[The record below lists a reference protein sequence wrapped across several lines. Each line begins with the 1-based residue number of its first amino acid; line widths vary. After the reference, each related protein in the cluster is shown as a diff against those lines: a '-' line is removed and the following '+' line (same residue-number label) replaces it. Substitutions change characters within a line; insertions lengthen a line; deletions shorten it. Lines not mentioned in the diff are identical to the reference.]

1 MGLINKTDAY
11 AYYTSSQKFNGDGVE
26 VDFTLSFYPILSS
39 ASSFVVYIDGNEI
52 DDDLYTYNGTTGVIT
67 FTTAPD
73 ANSEIAVA
81 LLKSK
86 LGNYRYISL
95 ADIVRNFMV
104 SYVGDGKIIS
114 KARRSDVVFHTKRA
128 IQEFSYDISRVE
140 KIQEV
145 QLGSTLT
152 IPMPQDYVNYVKIT
166 WKDTSGVE
174 RIIYQADKT
183 SNPLS
188 ILQDGSYNYLFDS
201 NNNLSTSTDSDTWL
215 DFKASSNATSDTSVD
230 DSGFDTSTS
239 NGGRFGLEPSKA
251 QSNGVF
257 YIDPLKSRIHFSAD
271 INGKTV
277 TLKYISDSLATD
289 DEMKVHKFVEEA
301 IYKFIAHSILASS
314 SGVQEYIVAR
324 FKKEKFAAV
333 RNAKLRLS
341 NLKIEDLTQVMRGK
355 SKQIKH

>member
-1 MGLINKTDAY
+1 MGLFQGTQQN
-11 AYYTSSQKFNGDGVE
+11 YYT
-26 VDFTLSFYPILSS
+26 T
-39 ASSFVVYIDGNEI
+39 ASSFGNYQTI
-52 DDDLYTYNGTTGVIT
+52 SLKDIINN
-67 FTTAPD
+67 F
-73 ANSEIAVA
+73 EIA
-81 LLKSK
+81 
-86 LGNYRYISL
+86 
-95 ADIVRNFMV
+95 
-104 SYVGDGKIIS
+104 YVGEGKIIP
-114 KARRSDVVFHTKRA
+114 KQKRSNIVFFAKRA
-128 IQEFSYDISRVE
+128 LQELSYDTLKSEKSQEIEISPNLVMA
-140 KIQEV
+140 
-145 QLGSTLT
+145 L
-152 IPMPQDYVNYVKIT
+152 PHDYVNYVKIT

-201 NNNLSTSTDSDTWL
+201 NNNLSTSTDSDTWS

>member
-1 MGLINKTDAY
+1 MGLFQGTQQN
-11 AYYTSSQKFNGDGVE
+11 YYT
-26 VDFTLSFYPILSS
+26 T
-39 ASSFVVYIDGNEI
+39 ASSFGNYQTI
-52 DDDLYTYNGTTGVIT
+52 SLKDIINN
-67 FTTAPD
+67 F
-73 ANSEIAVA
+73 EIA
-81 LLKSK
+81 
-86 LGNYRYISL
+86 
-95 ADIVRNFMV
+95 
-104 SYVGDGKIIS
+104 YVGEGKIIP
-114 KARRSDVVFHTKRA
+114 KQKRSNIVFFAKRA
-128 IQEFSYDISRVE
+128 LQELSYDTLKSEKSQEIEISPNLVMA
-140 KIQEV
+140 
-145 QLGSTLT
+145 L
-152 IPMPQDYVNYVKIT
+152 PHDYVNYVKIS

-174 RIIYQADKT
+174 RIIYKADKT
-183 SNPLS
+183 SNPFS
-188 ILQDGSYNYLFDS
+188 ILQDGDYNYIFDS
-201 NNNLSTSTDSDTWL
+201 SSNLSASTDSDTWS

-257 YIDPLKSRIHFSAD
+257 YIDPLKNRIHFSAD
-271 INGKTV
+271 INGKTI

-324 FKKEKFAAV
+324 FKKEKFAAI

-341 NLKIEDLTQVMRGK
+341 NLKIEELTQIMRGK

>member
-1 MGLINKTDAY
+1 MGLFQGTQQN
-11 AYYTSSQKFNGDGVE
+11 YYT
-26 VDFTLSFYPILSS
+26 T
-39 ASSFVVYIDGNEI
+39 ASSFGNYQTI
-52 DDDLYTYNGTTGVIT
+52 SLKDIINN
-67 FTTAPD
+67 F
-73 ANSEIAVA
+73 EIA
-81 LLKSK
+81 
-86 LGNYRYISL
+86 
-95 ADIVRNFMV
+95 
-104 SYVGDGKIIS
+104 YVGEGKIIP
-114 KARRSDVVFHTKRA
+114 KQKRSNIVFFAKRA
-128 IQEFSYDISRVE
+128 LQELSYDTLKSEKSQEIEISPNLVMA
-140 KIQEV
+140 
-145 QLGSTLT
+145 L
-152 IPMPQDYVNYVKIT
+152 PHDYVNYVKIT

>member
-1 MGLINKTDAY
+1 MGLFQGTQQN
-11 AYYTSSQKFNGDGVE
+11 YYT
-26 VDFTLSFYPILSS
+26 T
-39 ASSFVVYIDGNEI
+39 ASSFGNYQTI
-52 DDDLYTYNGTTGVIT
+52 SLKDIINN
-67 FTTAPD
+67 F
-73 ANSEIAVA
+73 EIA
-81 LLKSK
+81 
-86 LGNYRYISL
+86 
-95 ADIVRNFMV
+95 
-104 SYVGDGKIIS
+104 YVGEGKIIP
-114 KARRSDVVFHTKRA
+114 KQKRSNIVFFAKRA
-128 IQEFSYDISRVE
+128 LQELSYDTLKSEKSQEIEISPNLVMA
-140 KIQEV
+140 
-145 QLGSTLT
+145 L
-152 IPMPQDYVNYVKIT
+152 PHDYVNYVKIT

-201 NNNLSTSTDSDTWL
+201 SNNLSTSTDSDTWS

-341 NLKIEDLTQVMRGK
+341 NLKIEELTQVMRGK

>member
-1 MGLINKTDAY
+1 MGLFQGTQQN
-11 AYYTSSQKFNGDGVE
+11 YYT
-26 VDFTLSFYPILSS
+26 T
-39 ASSFVVYIDGNEI
+39 ASSFGNYQTI
-52 DDDLYTYNGTTGVIT
+52 SLKDIINN
-67 FTTAPD
+67 F
-73 ANSEIAVA
+73 EIA
-81 LLKSK
+81 
-86 LGNYRYISL
+86 
-95 ADIVRNFMV
+95 
-104 SYVGDGKIIS
+104 YVGEGKIIP
-114 KARRSDVVFHTKRA
+114 KQKRSNIVFFAKRA
-128 IQEFSYDISRVE
+128 LQELSYDTLKSEKSQEIEISPNLVMA
-140 KIQEV
+140 
-145 QLGSTLT
+145 L
-152 IPMPQDYVNYVKIT
+152 PHDYVNYVKIT

-201 NNNLSTSTDSDTWL
+201 SNNLSTSTDSDTWL

>member
-1 MGLINKTDAY
+1 MGLFQGTQQN
-11 AYYTSSQKFNGDGVE
+11 YYT
-26 VDFTLSFYPILSS
+26 T
-39 ASSFVVYIDGNEI
+39 ASSFGNYQTI
-52 DDDLYTYNGTTGVIT
+52 SLKDIINN
-67 FTTAPD
+67 F
-73 ANSEIAVA
+73 EIA
-81 LLKSK
+81 
-86 LGNYRYISL
+86 
-95 ADIVRNFMV
+95 
-104 SYVGDGKIIS
+104 YVGEGKIIP
-114 KARRSDVVFHTKRA
+114 KQKRSNIVFFAKRA
-128 IQEFSYDISRVE
+128 LQELSYDTLKSEKSQEIEISPNLVMA
-140 KIQEV
+140 
-145 QLGSTLT
+145 L
-152 IPMPQDYVNYVKIT
+152 PHDYVNYVKIT

-341 NLKIEDLTQVMRGK
+341 NLKIEELTQIMRGK